1 MAHSIISIS
10 DSQVNGADQVLVSD
24 SNSKIP
30 AIDGSQL
37 TLLNATTV
45 ASGTIASARLDVGTT
60 ANKLIQLDGN
70 AKLPAVDAS
79 QLTGIVSATIS
90 ASDPTLS
97 TNPSGGVGTEW
108 NNSTTGEMYI
118 CTDAT
123 AGENVWKNVG
133 GGSGDIKPFHG
144 WGTNYGYVA
153 GGVDVASGSANNT
166 IDRFS
171 FSSATDATDVGNL
184 LTEGHGPSGSG
195 AHGGSSSS
203 THGYA
208 AGGDPGPGHSV
219 TIQKWTFAATAD
231 ATDVGDCQTSAG
243 SRAGFMSTTHGYAT
257 GGSPS
262 TDSVDKYAYASDGNS
277 VDLCNLHHGARY
289 LPAGATSETAGYT
302 HGGRSGSS
310 NLNYIEKITFSSDSS
325 SVDHAD
331 LANTCKGHSGHNSE
345 THGYA
350 AGGYSNNQIQKFTF
364 ASATNATDVSDIR
377 YGQAGHMSGNSSS
390 THGYITTPNY
400 INQAGSNASQAET
413 IEKFSYASGADS
425 VDSNQD
431 LTLARQWAG
440 ANQSQF

>member
-1 MAHSIISIS
+1 
-10 DSQVNGADQVLVSD
+10 LVSD

-60 ANKLIQLDGN
+60 ANKLIQLDGT

-90 ASDPTLS
+90 ANDPTLS

-123 AGENVWKNVG
+123 AGANVWTNVG
-133 GGSGDIKPFHG
+133 GGTGSIKPFHG
-144 WGTNYGYVA
+144 TGTNYGYVA
-153 GGVDVASGSANNT
+153 GGATSVHYTDR
-166 IDRFS
+166 IDRFH
-171 FSSATDATDVGNL
+171 FSSSAASTDVGNL
-184 LTEGHGPSGSG
+184 LNEGQHASHPGSHALG
-195 AHGGSSSS
+195 CTSSS
-203 THGYA
+203 THGYG
-208 AGGDPGPGHSV
+208 AGGDPYSGHSV
-219 TIQKWTFAATAD
+219 TIQKWAFSTTAD
-231 ATDVGDCQTSAG
+231 ATDVGDCQTSASG
-243 SRAGFMSTTHGYAT
+243 RAAFMSTTHGYAS
-257 GGSPS
+257 GGSPT

-277 VDLCNLHHGARY
+277 VDLCNLHHGSRY
-289 LPAGATSETAGYT
+289 NPAGATSETVGYT

-310 NLNYIEKITFSSDSS
+310 NLNYIEKITFSSDST

-331 LANTCKGHSGHNSE
+331 LAVAVKGHTGHNSE

-350 AGGYSNNQIQKFTF
+350 AGGYNQNEIQKFTF
-364 ASATNATDVSDIR
+364 ASATNATDVADI
-377 YGQAGHMSGNSSS
+377 GQGALGHSAGNSSS
-390 THGYITTPNY
+390 TDGYISGAHY
-400 INQAGSNASQAET
+400 IGGSSTSDAQSEQIN
-413 IEKFSYASGADS
+413 KFNYASGNNS

-431 LTLARQWAG
+431 LTLARKYPG
-440 ANQSQF
+440 SNQSQF

>member
-1 MAHSIISIS
+1 MSTQKVTDPVIEAVSSS
-10 DSQVNGADQVLVSD
+10 VLTGAL
-24 SNSKIP
+24 P
-30 AIDGSQL
+30 ALD
-37 TLLNATTV
+37 
-45 ASGTIASARLDVGTT
+45 ASAVTGIAGFVNTT
-60 ANKLIQLDGN
+60 NAND
-70 AKLPAVDAS
+70 PAVD
-79 QLTGIVSATIS
+79 
-90 ASDPTLS
+90 
-97 TNPSGGVGTEW
+97 TNPATGVGTVW
-108 NNSTTGEMYI
+108 VNSTSGEVFI

-123 AGENVWKNVG
+123 TDSNIWTNIGE
-133 GGSGDIKPFHG
+133 GSGGVKPFHG
-144 WGTNYGYVA
+144 WGSNYGYVA
-153 GGVDVASGSANNT
+153 GGTEVSSGSANNT

-195 AHGGSSSS
+195 AHSGSSSS

-219 TIQKWTFAATAD
+219 TIQKWAFAATAD

-243 SRAGFMSTTHGYAT
+243 SRAGFMSTTHGYAA
-257 GGSPS
+257 GGSPV

-277 VDLCNLHHGARY
+277 VDLCNLHHGARF

-302 HGGRSGSS
+302 HGGR
-310 NLNYIEKITFSSDSS
+310 NTPNNFNYIEKITFAADSS
-325 SVDHAD
+325 SADHAD
-331 LANTCKGHSGHNSE
+331 LANTCKGHSGHNSD

-364 ASATNATDVSDIR
+364 ASATNGTDVSDIR
-377 YGQAGHMSGNSSS
+377 YGQAGHMSGNSST

-400 INQAGSNASQAET
+400 INQAGSNVAQAET